1 MNAERPFRQA
11 FLRLTPV
18 DKFVAGSRSSSF
30 LPFSL
35 GSAASLAP
43 GSLFPP
49 DDGITPTRGR
59 GEVYSIQASSER
71 ADRRQ
76 DTTIDHDIYRCASRG
91 GNALHVLIE
100 IDAHPKRR
108 FDAGLFV
115 GDFTRGL
122 AHREAFQRN
131 FSQVDRRKNRRHLR

>member
-1 MNAERPFRQA
+1 MTFTDV
-11 FLRLTPV
+11 LL
-18 DKFVAGSRSSSF
+18 
-30 LPFSL
+30 
-35 GSAASLAP
+35 AAAM
-43 GSLFPP
+43 LF
-49 DDGITPTRGR
+49 TC
-59 GEVYSIQASSER
+59 S
-71 ADRRQ
+71 
-76 DTTIDHDIYRCASRG
+76 
-91 GNALHVLIE
+91 IE